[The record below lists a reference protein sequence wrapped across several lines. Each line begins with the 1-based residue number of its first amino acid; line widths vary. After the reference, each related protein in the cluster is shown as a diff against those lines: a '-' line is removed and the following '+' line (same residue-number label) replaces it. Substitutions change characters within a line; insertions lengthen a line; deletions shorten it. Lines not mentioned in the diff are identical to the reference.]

1 MDRHILWIYYSH
13 RPKQWLRTE
22 RLPWKEVIFT
32 PSNGRPWFAVGVQ
45 LLNKNRFE
53 KATYRPVEWRKTELT
68 DTYDDSKRKIDGNE
82 RRENGRSAVHVL
94 W

>member
-1 MDRHILWIYYSH
+1 M
-13 RPKQWLRTE
+13 
-22 RLPWKEVIFT
+22 
-32 PSNGRPWFAVGVQ
+32 
-45 LLNKNRFE
+45 NKNRFE
-53 KATYRPVEWRKTELT
+53 KATYRLVEWRKTELA